1 MGKLNNSIMAK
12 AEYFESLET
21 LYNASKRIADMIIE
35 KPWTDDE
42 WTSLIEFKR
51 AIEAVENAPKLVH

>member
-1 MGKLNNSIMAK
+1 MAK

-21 LYNASKRIADMIIE
+21 LYKASKRIADMIIE